1 MTEQQQINQIN
12 SDLYAMK
19 KIVAAL
25 KEIITI
31 DTKRITNLENSIKNH
46 QNVLNEILSHIKTL
60 AQIDDALNKRIDM
73 LDSND

>member
-46 QNVLNEILSHIKTL
+46 QNVLNEILSHIKML